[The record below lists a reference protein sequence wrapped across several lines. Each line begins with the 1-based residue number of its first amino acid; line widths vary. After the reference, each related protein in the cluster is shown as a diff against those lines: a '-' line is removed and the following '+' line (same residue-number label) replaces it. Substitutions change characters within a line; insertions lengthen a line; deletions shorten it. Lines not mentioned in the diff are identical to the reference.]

1 VLFQALVCCLYGM
14 EKQSVVIGSGI
25 AGLASSVHL
34 ARKGYKVLVLEQHA
48 TFGGKLGVFNSNGYR
63 FDMGPSLFT
72 MPNFVYDLLDDDLSE
87 QFNVHRLET
96 LCHYFWDSP
105 QPFAANADLDQFT
118 SEASRYFH
126 EDEQNIKSFLKKS
139 KLVYDITSPVFL
151 ENSLHKIKTYL
162 SKTGIKGI
170 ANLWRLDM
178 FKTMNNS
185 LEQRFSND
193 KLIQLFNRYATY
205 NGSNPYQAPATLNV
219 IPHLEFHYGAYLPK
233 KGMRAIAEIIHEQ
246 ATRLGVEFKFNS
258 TVKNVRKKSDQIVG
272 IQVSSGV
279 EYPCDVC
286 ISDVDAKVFYCNL
299 LKDEIP
305 RKIEK
310 AENSSSALI
319 FYWGINKS
327 FENLDVHNILF
338 SGNYREEF
346 NHLFQHK
353 TIQSDPTVYIH
364 ISSKVI
370 PNDAPDGCENWFVMV
385 NVPHNDGQD
394 WEAFRAEARERIIH
408 KINTVLQTDI
418 SPLIETEDFL
428 DPILIEQRT
437 SSDKGS
443 LYGSSSND
451 RMSAFFRQAN
461 FTSSYKNL
469 YFCGGSVHPGGGI
482 PLCLLGANIL
492 NKIIPDAKD

>member
-1 VLFQALVCCLYGM
+1 MGKQA
-14 EKQSVVIGSGI
+14 VVIGSGI

-34 ARKGYKVLVLEQHA
+34 ARKGYQVLVLEQHA
-48 TFGGKLGVFNSNGYR
+48 TFGGKLGVFNSKGYR

-72 MPNFVYDLLDDDLSE
+72 MPDFVYDLLDDDLSE
-87 QFNVHRLET
+87 QFNVHKLDT
-96 LCHYFWDSP
+96 LCHYFWDSE
-105 QPFAANADLDQFT
+105 QPFRAHSNLDQFVK
-118 SEASRYFH
+118 EASQYFC
-126 EDEQNIKSFLKKS
+126 EDEHKIKSFLEKS

-151 ENSLHKIKTYL
+151 ENSLHKINTYL

-178 FKTMNNS
+178 FKTMNNA
-185 LEQRFSND
+185 LEQRFSSD

-233 KGMRAIAEIIHEQ
+233 KGMRSIAEIIYEQ

-258 TVKNVRKKSDQIVG
+258 TVNNIRKKSHQIVG
-272 IQVSSGV
+272 IQDDYGV
-279 EYPCDVC
+279 EYPCDICV
-286 ISDVDAKVFYCNL
+286 SDVDAKVLYRNL
-299 LKDEIP
+299 LKTEVP
-305 RKIEK
+305 KKIAK

-319 FYWGINKS
+319 FYWGIGKS

-346 NHLFQHK
+346 NYLFKYK

-364 ISSKVI
+364 ISSKAL
-370 PNDAPDGCENWFVMV
+370 PNDAPEGCENWFVMI
-385 NVPHNDGQD
+385 NVPNNEGQD
-394 WEAFRAEARERIIH
+394 WEAFRAKAREKTIH

-418 SPLIETEDFL
+418 SPLIKTEDYL

>member
-1 VLFQALVCCLYGM
+1 MGKQAVI
-14 EKQSVVIGSGI
+14 IGSGI

-34 ARKGYKVLVLEQHA
+34 ARKGYQVLVLEQHA
-48 TFGGKLGVFNSNGYR
+48 TFGGKLGVFNSKGYR

-72 MPNFVYDLLDDDLSE
+72 MPEFVYDLLDDDLSE
-87 QFNVHRLET
+87 QFNVHKLET

-105 QPFAANADLDQFT
+105 QPFAAHADLDQFT

-126 EDEQNIKSFLKKS
+126 EDEQNIQSFLKKS

-151 ENSLHKIKTYL
+151 ENSLHKINTYL
-162 SKTGIKGI
+162 SQTGIKGI

-178 FKTMNNS
+178 FKTMNES
-185 LEQRFSND
+185 LEQRFSSD

-246 ATRLGVEFKFNS
+246 AIRLGVVFKFNS

-272 IQVSSGV
+272 IQVDSGV
-279 EYPCDVC
+279 EHPCDVC
-286 ISDVDAKVFYCNL
+286 VSDVDAKVLYRNL
-299 LKDEIP
+299 LKTEVP
-305 RKIEK
+305 KKIAK

-319 FYWGINKS
+319 FYWGVKQS

-338 SGNYREEF
+338 SRNYREEF
-346 NHLFQHK
+346 NHLFKHK

-370 PNDAPDGCENWFVMV
+370 QDDAPEGCENWFVMI
-385 NVPHNDGQD
+385 NAPHNNGQD
-394 WEAFRAEARERIIH
+394 WEAFRAEAREKIIQ

-418 SPLIETEDFL
+418 SPLIETEDYL

-492 NKIIPDAKD
+492 NKIIPDAKG

>member
-1 VLFQALVCCLYGM
+1 MKKQA
-14 EKQSVVIGSGI
+14 VVVGSGI

-34 ARKGYKVLVLEQHA
+34 ARKGYKVLVLEQHN
-48 TFGGKLGVFNSNGYR
+48 TFGGKLGVFNSKGYR

-72 MPNFVYDLLDDDLSE
+72 MPNFVYDLLDEDLSKE
-87 QFNVHRLET
+87 FSVHKLET
-96 LCHYFWDSP
+96 LCHYFWDNP
-105 QPFAANADLDQFT
+105 KPFPAHANLDQFT
-118 SEASRYFH
+118 KEASQYFQ
-126 EDEQNIKSFLKKS
+126 EDEQNIQSFLKKS

-151 ENSLHKIKTYL
+151 ENSLHKINTYF
-162 SKTGIKGI
+162 SRTGIKGI

-178 FKTMNNS
+178 FKTMNES

-193 KLIQLFNRYATY
+193 KLVQLFNRYATY

-233 KGMRAIAEIIHEQ
+233 KGMRAIAEIIHKQ
-246 ATRLGVEFKFNS
+246 ATRLGVEFRFNS
-258 TVKNVRKKSDQIVG
+258 TVMNIKRESDQIIS
-272 IQVSSGV
+272 IQDNSG
-279 EYPCDVC
+279 EEFPCDLCV
-286 ISDVDAKVFYCNL
+286 SDVDAKVLYGKL
-299 LKDEIP
+299 LKTKIP

-319 FYWGINKS
+319 FYWGVKQS

-338 SGNYREEF
+338 SRNYREEF
-346 NHLFQHK
+346 DHLFKHK

-370 PNDAPDGCENWFVMV
+370 QDDAPNGCENWFVMI

-394 WEAFRAEARERIIH
+394 WEAFRAEARERVIN
-408 KINTVLQTDI
+408 KINATLNTDI
-418 SPLIETEDFL
+418 DSLIETEDYL

-492 NKIIPDAKD
+492 NKIIPDAKG